1 MTNISQRFIDGL
13 EKYNL
18 TPKEIIDNKWK
29 YCGGNTGRH
38 KNYFK
43 LACPNDEI
51 PDAVNK
57 CVCGQ
62 TIKENCYI
70 TNEEETEIIILG
82 NTCIK
87 RFLPKNKSGRT
98 CEICGKT
105 HKNRKVN
112 RCNFCKF

>member
-13 EKYNL
+13 QKYNL
-18 TPKEIIDNKWK
+18 TPQEIIDNKWK
-29 YCGGNTGRH
+29 YCGGNKGRH

-43 LACPNDEI
+43 MACPNDEI
-51 PDAVNK
+51 PDFCPE

-70 TNEEETEIIILG
+70 TNQEETEIMILG

-87 RFLPKNKSGRT
+87 RFLPKNKSCRT
-98 CEICGKT
+98 CEMCGKT

-112 RCNFCKF
+112 RCNICK